1 MVYDKELAG
10 RIRQILAS
18 LKGLDE
24 KKMFG
29 GIAFLLNGNMCCGVV
44 KDNLIVR
51 IGRENYEKALAEPH
65 ARPMDFTGRPLSG
78 FVYVSPN
85 GYLTDKDLTKW
96 LQQAIAFT
104 RSLPPK

>member
-29 GIAFLLNGNMCCGVV
+29 GISFLLNGNMCCGVV
-44 KDNLIVR
+44 KDNLVIR
-51 IGRENYEKALAEPH
+51 IGRKNYEKALAEPH

-78 FVYVSPN
+78 FIYVSPS

-96 LQQAIAFT
+96 LKQAIAFT
-104 RSLPPK
+104 KSLPPK